1 MEDQSGETVLYDKVA
16 LRFKGG
22 CFLFIFSYADLTED
36 LSTRILDN
44 KVLRKRLVVRFF
56 FLV

>member
-22 CFLFIFSYADLTED
+22 SFFFIFPMQ
-36 LSTRILDN
+36 I
-44 KVLRKRLVVRFF
+44 
-56 FLV
+56 